1 MKHEQPPMVPGGA
14 VPPAGEGL
22 PAVQPASAPTS
33 APASASVPAGGAVRR
48 RSAGLS
54 AKLLLLTVLFVMLS
68 EVFVYVPSVANF
80 RNTWLKDKLNTAGVA
95 AAVLSETNTIAP
107 RLQEELMRVTG
118 AVAISLT
125 HKAAAA

>member
-1 MKHEQPPMVPGGA
+1 MKHEQPPMASGGA
-14 VPPAGEGL
+14 VPSPGEGL
-22 PAVQPASAPTS
+22 PAVPP
-33 APASASVPAGGAVRR
+33 ASVPAGATARR

-107 RLQEELMRVTG
+107 AFR
-118 AVAISLT
+118 
-125 HKAAAA
+125 KN